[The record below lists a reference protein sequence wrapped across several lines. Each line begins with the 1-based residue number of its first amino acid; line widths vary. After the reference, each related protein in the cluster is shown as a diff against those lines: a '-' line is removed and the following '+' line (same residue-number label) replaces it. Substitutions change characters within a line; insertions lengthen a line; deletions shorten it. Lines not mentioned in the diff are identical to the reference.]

1 MTPLRET
8 ARLETMPNPRSPRLR
23 PLRSLPGLG
32 TALLLGALLAAFA
45 APAAAVRYKQGDP
58 VQLTGIVSDAKGAPL
73 AGVRVVLEASRSY
86 FSMRQLRRDE
96 KDVRTVL
103 ATTNE
108 SGSYS
113 IVWPWDSYYNRF
125 SIVVGVPV
133 KLRGGEKLQE
143 LDRQEVTRQVS
154 GGSPVVVSAVVQ
166 DRGFLDRYRAFLA
179 SIQTDDQR
187 KVHDELGKP
196 DKIQNQ
202 QLPGHL
208 ESSWWYFEIGRV
220 YRFRDGRLEQVVP
233 FDPVKG
239 P

>member
-1 MTPLRET
+1 MKTPD
-8 ARLETMPNPRSPRLR
+8 RSPHLR
-23 PLRSLPGLG
+23 APRFPWQVL
-32 TALLLGALLAAFA
+32 ALAVLLAVSLAS
-45 APAAAVRYKQGDP
+45 PAAAVHYKQGDP
-58 VQLTGIVSDAKGAPL
+58 IQLTGIVSDAKGSPL
-73 AGVRVVLEASRSY
+73 AGVRVILEASRSY
-86 FSMRQLRRDE
+86 FSIRQLRRDE

-103 ATTNE
+103 ATTDDH
-108 SGSYS
+108 GSYT

-133 KLRGGEKLQE
+133 KLRSGEKLQE
-143 LDRQEVTRQVS
+143 LDRQEVTRQVA
-154 GGSPVVVSAVVQ
+154 GGSPVVVSAVIQ

-187 KVHDELGKP
+187 KVYDELGKP
-196 DKIQNQ
+196 DKVQNV

-239 P
+239 F